1 MRWCT
6 VAIFVITSNIRLVN
20 ITVLW
25 FHTSLKFALGITNQ
39 GRTAKATWWFQ
50 PTRRSTYGRQP
61 YLSMMFPVQRILYV
75 CTAFTTHVCGE
86 YLPGRRRGGERA
98 PPQSHLVNVVVTGA
112 AVQVSQWEVRT
123 RRCGYGSWQGD
134 KYKGNVGRKEKG
146 SEKYA
151 SMK

>member
-25 FHTSLKFALGITNQ
+25 FHTSLKIALGITNQ
-39 GRTAKATWWFQ
+39 GRTAKATWWFH
-50 PTRRSTYGRQP
+50 PLDGLLMVDSRT
-61 YLSMMFPVQRILYV
+61 SMMFPVQRILYV
-75 CTAFTTHVCGE
+75 CTTFTTHVCGE